1 MAKEE
6 NPLFVGIT
14 EGDELRRSMLECS
27 KDILESLK
35 EHEKLKNVRE
45 EKMILIHQFRRDIRE
60 LSRSINSL
68 KTYLP
73 NTKDVGIK
81 SPSTKKIKK
90 PKMVKVEKPAK
101 TALEKLESELTDI
114 ENKLKNLS

>member
-6 NPLFVGIT
+6 SPLFVGIT

-45 EKMILIHQFRRDIRE
+45 EKMNLIRQFKRDIRE
-60 LSRSINSL
+60 LSRSINAL
-68 KTYLP
+68 RTYLP
-73 NTKDVGIK
+73 KAKDVGIK

-90 PKMVKVEKPAK
+90 PKMVKVEKPSK
-101 TALEKLESELTDI
+101 TAIERLESELNDI
-114 ENKLKNLS
+114 ENRLKGLS

>member
-45 EKMILIHQFRRDIRE
+45 EKMTLIHQFKRDIRE
-60 LSRSINSL
+60 LSRSINAL
-68 KTYLP
+68 RTYLP
-73 NTKDVGIK
+73 KAKDAGIK
-81 SPSTKKIKK
+81 RQSIKTSKK

-101 TALEKLESELTDI
+101 TAIERLESELNDI
-114 ENKLKNLS
+114 EDRLKNIS